1 MPSVVLGRGSYGV
14 RGRDGGGFDIGI
26 CMAGVAVIIVVAMF
40 VAMFVAMSVSMS
52 VSIAVIVLVNEHST
66 DEVQGKADRSDYK
79 N

>member
-26 CMAGVAVIIVVAMF
+26 CMAGVAVIIAVAML
-40 VAMFVAMSVSMS
+40 VAMLVAMS
-52 VSIAVIVLVNEHST
+52 VSIAVIVLVNEYST
-66 DEVQGKADRSDYK
+66 DEVQGKADGSDYK